1 MNPHGKHP
9 AFTVRPPSTHGK
21 GVGAHQ
27 DPPRSNGRDGAVT
40 EKDFTVRQGQH
51 RTVNPDS
58 LPCVYLQRTVK
69 EPSTVCRHTVKA
81 QFLEIFL
88 FLFLLIYFSFPSYL
102 FCIVQLMLY
111 YINVDS

>member
-1 MNPHGKHP
+1 MCPL
-9 AFTVRPPSTHGK
+9 STHGK
-21 GVGAHQ
+21 ALGAHQ

-40 EKDFTVRQGQH
+40 EKDFTVRRGQH
-51 RTVNPDS
+51 RTVKPDG

-81 QFLEIFL
+81 QYLEIFL
-88 FLFLLIYFSFPSYL
+88 FLHFPSYL